1 MFVFGNLLISVAQV
15 LNILLTIYLWIVIIR
30 SLITWVSPDPYNPI
44 VQFLYRITDP
54 ALRPIQRY
62 MPPMGGID
70 LSPLILILLIFFVQ
84 SFFVTSLIQ
93 FGRSL
98 NGGAM

>member
-1 MFVFGNLLISVAQV
+1 MFVFGNLLIAVAQV

-62 MPPMGGID
+62 MPPLGGID
-70 LSPLILILLIFFVQ
+70 LSPLILILLIFFIQ
-84 SFFVTSLIQ
+84 SFFVASLIQ

>member
-1 MFVFGNLLISVAQV
+1 MFVFGNLLIAVAQV

-62 MPPMGGID
+62 MPALGGID
-70 LSPLILILLIFFVQ
+70 LSPLILILLIFFIQ

-93 FGRSL
+93 FGRAL